1 MPVQIIA
8 HEMTHGYDAQG
19 VNVDAG
25 GLVHHWLTQWSR
37 VRHTRLMQCIQRY
50 HAKVSKTDNL
60 NHHSSENLADFVGA
74 LVPHVAFSSLPE
86 RLRRVTVPGDS
97 TLNLTSEQLYFVSRC
112 IIGCTRTGWQD
123 YDEGSH
129 AAERARRNV
138 PAMNMHSFGEA
149 FNCPPGSR
157 MNPVDKCAF

>member
-8 HEMTHGYDAQG
+8 HEMTHGCDAQG

-25 GLVHHWLTQWSR
+25 GLVQHWLTQWSR
-37 VRHTRLMQCIQRY
+37 V
-50 HAKVSKTDNL
+50 SKTDNV

-74 LVPHVAFSSLPE
+74 LVSHAAFSSLPE

-97 TLNLTSEQLYFVSRC
+97 TLNLTCEQLYFVSRC
-112 IIGCTRTGWQD
+112 IIWCTRTGWQD
-123 YDEGSH
+123 YNEGSH
-129 AAERARRNV
+129 AAERARCNV
-138 PAMNMHSFGEA
+138 PAMNMPSFGEA

-157 MNPVDKCAF
+157 MNPVDKCVF